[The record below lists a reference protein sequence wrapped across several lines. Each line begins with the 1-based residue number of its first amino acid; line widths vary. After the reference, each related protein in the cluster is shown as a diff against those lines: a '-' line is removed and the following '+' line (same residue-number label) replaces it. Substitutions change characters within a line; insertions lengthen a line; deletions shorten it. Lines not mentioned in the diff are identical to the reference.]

1 MSAHILARL
10 PGQSSPSRSPRGAM
24 PAARRMAVMSA
35 LHLPGSPLC
44 TLTCAPTHAPAPTS
58 AGKILHA
65 FRLMHTRSACLGAQ
79 GFTAMAYLNL
89 LNNDFKLDEVVNRD

>member
-1 MSAHILARL
+1 
-10 PGQSSPSRSPRGAM
+10 M
-24 PAARRMAVMSA
+24 PAARRMAVMAA
-35 LHLPGSPLC
+35 LHLSGSPLC

-89 LNNDFKLDEVVNRD
+89 LKNDFKLAAVLYRD